1 LGILEH
7 TLAIRYFRRRLITA
21 IATVAV
27 GVSVFIVI
35 VVMTIMNGLVVD
47 FKQRNHA
54 FFGDC
59 VIASASMAGFSG
71 FELLSSRLTADDAI
85 DSVTPQVRSFAILTR
100 AGWTTNAGVS
110 LVGIDTE
117 TIGNVTCFRD
127 TLYLPAGNDVFE
139 TKDGAPGCVRG
150 IAMMNSRGP
159 DGEYHHG
166 IDKNAQFTLTS
177 FPLSRTGMPAK
188 QGSDISSSK
197 TFSLPNDSNSR
208 LAKEDNYNIYVPLEQ
223 AQLLCGMSGA
233 EPRVTHLLVKFADGV
248 KLEEGCEKVRRIFDQ
263 FRNEASADDKTLLD
277 NVSVMSWKMYR
288 REIIAPVEKEQL
300 MLTLMFLLIGLVTVF
315 VVLVVFV
322 LLVNSKN
329 KDIGIMKSFGV
340 SGGKI
345 ADLFLQFASLTA
357 LTGAGAGAICAVLFL
372 SRINALEQWLY
383 SKFGWQLWDR
393 SMYVID
399 EIPDKIRP
407 EIIVTVIV
415 CAVASAMIGALG
427 PALKAARQK
436 PADTL
441 RVGNC

>member
-1 LGILEH
+1 MGILEH
-7 TLAIRYFRRRLITA
+7 RLAARYFRRRLITA
-21 IATVAV
+21 IATIAV

-35 VVMTIMNGLVVD
+35 VVMTIMNGLVID

-59 VIASASMAGFSG
+59 VIESASLAGFAGS
-71 FELLSSRLTADDAI
+71 EKLTALLLADDDI
-85 DSVTPQVRSFAILTR
+85 TGVTAQVRSFAILTR
-100 AGWTTNAGVS
+100 AGWTTNSGVN
-110 LVGIDTE
+110 LIGIDSS
-117 TIGNVTCFRD
+117 TIDDVTAFRD
-127 TLYLPAGNDVFE
+127 TLYLPAGADVFDTGE
-139 TKDGAPGCVRG
+139 GEPGCVRG
-150 IAMMNSRGP
+150 IAMMNSRSA

-166 IDKNAQFTLTS
+166 IDRTAKLTLTS

-188 QGSDISSSK
+188 QGADISSSK
-197 TFSLPNDSNSR
+197 TFTLTNDSDSR
-208 LAKEDNYNIYVPLEQ
+208 LAKEDNYNIYIPLQQ
-223 AQLLCGMSGA
+223 AQLLCGMGGE

-248 KLEEGCEKVRRIFDQ
+248 KLEAGCEKVRGIFES
-263 FRNEASADDKTLLD
+263 FREEASAADKTLLD
-277 NVSVMSWKMYR
+277 NLSVMSWKMFR

-357 LTGAGAGAICAVLFL
+357 LTGAGIGAAAAVLFL
-372 SRINALEQWLY
+372 SKINALEQWLY
-383 SKFGWQLWDR
+383 AKFGWQLWDR

-407 EIIVTVIV
+407 EIIATVVI
-415 CAVASAMIGALG
+415 CAVASAMLGALG
-427 PALKAARQK
+427 PALKAARQR

-441 RVGNC
+441 RIGNG